1 MCVYIIFVTFY
12 LSWKRFVLTSGIEN
26 VKYSKTDK
34 YLFKVVIIIQ
44 EYLYYVGTYI
54 LYVCKM
60 CQP

>member
-54 LYVCKM
+54 L
-60 CQP
+60 